1 MLKKLLKYDFK
12 AILKYW
18 WIAAISSIVLSFG
31 GGWCITV
38 FASEKE
44 LPTALYIVATLL
56 IIVVVLGLLVF
67 SILSVIF
74 IFSRF
79 YKNFFTDEG
88 YLTFTL
94 PVKRGQLLNSK
105 LISSTVTMILTY
117 LVLIIDIVIM
127 LVFALKDEI
136 FSKVFWDNFRLIAQD
151 MLDTLGIY
159 FYAYTL
165 EAVILAVLL
174 VVFSTLFLFCCI
186 TIGSIITKKAK
197 VITSIGIYYA
207 ANSVFSFV
215 VQMFWLFGIAG
226 LEHWTLN
233 MENEKLFGL
242 LALIMLGSILFISIF
257 CGLIY
262 SIQYWMLDR
271 KLNLS

>member
-159 FYAYTL
+159 FYVYAL
-165 EAVILAVLL
+165 EALILAVLL

>member
-18 WIAAISSIVLSFG
+18 WIAALSSIGLSFG

-56 IIVVVLGLLVF
+56 MIVVVLGLLVF

-117 LVLIIDIVIM
+117 LVLMIDIVIM
-127 LVFALKDEI
+127 LIFAFKDEI
-136 FSKVFWDNFRLIAQD
+136 FSKAFLDNFRLIAQD
-151 MLDTLGIY
+151 VLDTLGIY
-159 FYAYTL
+159 FYAYAL
-165 EAVILAVLL
+165 EAVILTVLL

-186 TIGSIITKKAK
+186 TVGSIITKKAK

-215 VQMFWLFGIAG
+215 VQMFWLFGIAS
-226 LEHWTLN
+226 LEQWTLN
-233 MENEKLFGL
+233 MEDEKLFGM
-242 LALIMLGSILFISIF
+242 LALIMLGLILFISIF